1 MKLKHLCKQV
11 CCACT
16 IFIALMKISF
26 LHLVES
32 IVVVNQMHIGA
43 EHIYLLMHSALIK
56 QKGFYQIIID
66 LGYISVG

>member
-1 MKLKHLCKQV
+1 
-11 CCACT
+11 
-16 IFIALMKISF
+16 MKISF